1 MKISETAKEK
11 YLHESVLQV
20 APIDGSEPYHSQ
32 AQTRKK
38 GCKEDKQARIAE
50 LNWKWNQ
57 TKASMASKAQDLTTK
72 KKIIRGMAETC
83 TELLHVKEVEWETW
97 PSASEALLR
106 HLRCPSIWSSATL
119 GT

>member
-50 LNWKWNQ
+50 LNWK
-57 TKASMASKAQDLTTK
+57 
-72 KKIIRGMAETC
+72 
-83 TELLHVKEVEWETW
+83 
-97 PSASEALLR
+97 
-106 HLRCPSIWSSATL
+106 
-119 GT
+119 